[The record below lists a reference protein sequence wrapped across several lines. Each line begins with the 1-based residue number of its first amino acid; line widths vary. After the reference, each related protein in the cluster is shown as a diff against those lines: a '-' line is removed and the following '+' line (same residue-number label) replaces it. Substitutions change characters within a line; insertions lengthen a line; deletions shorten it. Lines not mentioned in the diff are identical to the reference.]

1 MNLAAHIRNTV
12 ANFLQ
17 AERDIAREN
26 RHESA
31 VGTLAHTP
39 GALTGRESGETE
51 VQLGMLD
58 GLWCVHV
65 RLGGEMVGTWVPTSN
80 MGKLKGSAQNAE
92 KRSQERRANAVLRI
106 AQIAVAD
113 ALRAVE
119 AA

>member
-1 MNLAAHIRNTV
+1 MNLASHIRNTV

-31 VGTLAHTP
+31 CGTLHHTP
-39 GALTGRESGETE
+39 GALTGQESGEAE

-58 GLWCVHV
+58 GVYVVHV
-65 RLGGEMVGTWVPTSN
+65 RLGGALVGSWTPGSN
-80 MGKLKGSAQNAE
+80 ANRLTGRAKRAALALQKRQAE
-92 KRSQERRANAVLRI
+92 AVLRI
-106 AQIAVAD
+106 AQVAVAD
-113 ALRAVE
+113 ALRALE